1 VQVTRP
7 YGEHPT
13 MLYVL
18 VMVREVPHVVDAVEV
33 DVTKMVIPKPVTKL
47 MKFLGQLPAH
57 WSGKPLMSNWT
68 ASSTELSKVNKRS
81 PSRLLLISAAAEC
94 STLFNQ
100 FQV

>member
-1 VQVTRP
+1 MQVARP
-7 YGEHPT
+7 YGEHPS

-18 VMVREVPHVVDAVEV
+18 VMVTEAPHVVDAVAV
-33 DVTKMVIPKPVTKL
+33 DVMKMVIPEPVTKL

-81 PSRLLLISAAAEC
+81 PSRLLLISAASEC
-94 STLFNQ
+94 STLLNQ
-100 FQV
+100 FQM